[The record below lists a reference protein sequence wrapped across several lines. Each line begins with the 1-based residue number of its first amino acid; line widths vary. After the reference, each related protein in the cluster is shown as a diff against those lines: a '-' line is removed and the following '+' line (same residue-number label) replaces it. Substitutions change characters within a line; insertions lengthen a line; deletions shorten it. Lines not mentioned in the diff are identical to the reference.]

1 MTEWSPFAKTAAR
14 QKAAKEKA
22 AKSGKKP
29 IGIIPGEKAEGM
41 GSAAA
46 DYLLNMFGKGK
57 EKSDK

>member
-1 MTEWSPFAKTAAR
+1 MAGYQSPFAKTEAR

-46 DYLLNMFGKGK
+46 DYLLNMFSK
-57 EKSDK
+57 KSDK

>member
-1 MTEWSPFAKTAAR
+1 MGEYVSPFAKTVAR

-46 DYLLNMFGKGK
+46 DYLLNLFSK
-57 EKSDK
+57 KSDE